1 MSEGAPE
8 TSEILAF
15 VKVVDE
21 GSVSGAARELALPR
35 ATISRRLS
43 RLEGKLGVRL
53 LHRTTR
59 QMNLTESGE
68 EYYRHARGVL
78 QAVQAASA
86 AVCRPDDVPRGL
98 LRVSIAPLFS
108 RQVRET
114 LLTFVE
120 AYPEVDLELIAS
132 TALLDLRARNIDVAW
147 RAAWELDPDLV
158 ARKLFTAELAA
169 VASPAYLSREGTPT
183 SEDQLVNHVCLLGFE
198 RGERPA
204 THWPLKD
211 GGRVR
216 VRGRLV
222 ANDLLLLRDAALR
235 GLGIA
240 LLPAPF
246 MAELVAAGELVQV
259 LPTRVGAV
267 SQIALV
273 YPDRRLLKPAV
284 RAFVDHV
291 VAQSGDIMSP
301 DAPGTTLS

>member
-1 MSEGAPE
+1 MIEDAPE
-8 TSEILAF
+8 TSEIRAF

-35 ATISRRLS
+35 ATISRRLG

-78 QAVQAASA
+78 QAVQSASA

-98 LRVSIAPLFS
+98 LRVSIAPLLS
-108 RQVRET
+108 REVRET
-114 LLTFVE
+114 LLTFIE
-120 AYPEVDLELIAS
+120 AYPEVELELIAS

-147 RAAWELDPDLV
+147 RAASDLDPDLV
-158 ARKLFTAELAA
+158 ARKLFSAELGA
-169 VASPAYLSREGTPT
+169 VASPAYLARAGTPT
-183 SEDQLVNHVCLLGFE
+183 SETQLVDHVCLLRFE

-211 GGRVR
+211 GGSVR

-222 ANDLLLLRDAALR
+222 ANDMLLLRDAALR

-246 MAELVAAGELVQV
+246 MADLVATGELVRV
-259 LPTRVGAV
+259 LPDRLGAL

-291 VAQSGDIMSP
+291 VARSGAIVS
-301 DAPGTTLS
+301 DAPGTTPE